1 MGPGYCYCFHN
12 VHGTCNIWQNSTS
25 ERGIRRM
32 NPSLSIYDNLG
43 GEKGVRAL
51 VEAFYPIVQQ
61 NEQLAP
67 LFPEDIQPVIDKQY
81 MFLSQFFGGPGLFSE
96 AFGHPMMRARH
107 MHFEVTVERAEAWLA
122 CMDQALTQIGVE
134 EPLHAFILQRLSGPA
149 HHFVNTP

>member
-1 MGPGYCYCFHN
+1 
-12 VHGTCNIWQNSTS
+12 
-25 ERGIRRM
+25 M

-81 MFLSQFFGGPGLFSE
+81 MFLSQFLE
-96 AFGHPMMRARH
+96 
-107 MHFEVTVERAEAWLA
+107 
-122 CMDQALTQIGVE
+122 DQGCF
-134 EPLHAFILQRLSGPA
+134 PRRLD
-149 HHFVNTP
+149 TR